1 MIKDQV
7 RVSLQFQKQARKAI
21 FAIGVFISV
30 YLIIFLLAIGLTVAC
45 VYGGILIISTFTRVI
60 GIAFG
65 IGLASLGFLVLFFLI
80 KFIFSSNKTDRSH
93 LLRITESE
101 EPEIFRLIREIVEK
115 VGTKFPKNV
124 YLSADVNAAVF
135 YDSNFWSMFFP
146 VKKNLQ
152 IGLGLVNATYR
163 DELKAVLSH
172 EFGHFSQSSMKVGS
186 YVYNTNQ
193 VIYNMLYDNDG
204 YYNAVG
210 SWARASG
217 YFSIFVVIA
226 IKIIQGIQWLL
237 QQMYRFVNK
246 NYLGLSREM
255 EFHADEIA
263 ANVTGYLPL
272 QNSLLR
278 FDMASQS
285 LDTVYSFYDSKVS
298 ENIRSSNVFKEQ
310 TYVFLQKTTEDG
322 IPVENGVPMVSLEH
336 SQKFQKSKLKI
347 EDQWAS
353 HPSNEMRIKNLKE
366 NCKPGNPNTLENAN
380 TYFNDIEKRQRQ
392 LTDLIFS
399 KVNYQHTPE
408 KLSFESF
415 KISFEEYSLRHRFAP
430 VYNGYYD
437 DKDIEYLDLDNIESS
452 TNNISLKTLFSDY
465 NVDLVYSYNA
475 LENDIANI
483 QQITERKVRIKTFD
497 YAGVKYH
504 QKRSAS
510 LLDDLR
516 KEKEVMKTA
525 ICRNDENIYRF
536 FLKQEISGNSKLK
549 EFYKDY
555 YQAVANCDSKLEIY
569 TTMMDRLGFIHTTSS
584 IEDINRNFQELK
596 GWEFRLKGAIKE
608 IAQDPLY
615 DLELNQEM
623 KDNFNLYVEREL
635 EYFGRESYREKNLE
649 VLFRAIN
656 DYGYLTT
663 KGQFLQKKKLLDYQA
678 SLIH

>member
-278 FDMASQS
+278 FEMASQS

-555 YQAVANCDSKLEIY
+555 YQAAADCDSKLEIY

>member
-278 FDMASQS
+278 FEMASQS

>member
-45 VYGGILIISTFTRVI
+45 VYGGILIISTFTRFI

-322 IPVENGVPMVSLEH
+322 IPVENGIPMVSLEH